1 MARTYDE
8 VLKDALSLTEE
19 ERAALAEALD
29 DSRLTEEEREIKA
42 EWDAEIDRR
51 IADHEAGLTQGIP
64 LEEVIANAQAKLR
77 EDREARRVRSRG

>member
-51 IADHEAGLTQGIP
+51 IADHEAGLTHGVP